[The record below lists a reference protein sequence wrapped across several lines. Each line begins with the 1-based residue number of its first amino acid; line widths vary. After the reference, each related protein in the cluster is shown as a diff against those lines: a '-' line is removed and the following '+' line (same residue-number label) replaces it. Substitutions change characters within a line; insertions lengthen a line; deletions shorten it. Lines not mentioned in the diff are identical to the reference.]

1 MIIFKEIILLTA
13 ILLTADIYAAGP
25 TFQKKVVLPCSSKKN
40 TSTCIPKGRVVRTNN
55 LNKNKYKNSRPFV
68 KKQNY
73 EFYDNSRSSSAG
85 KNNEH
90 NSGIRAANINRLE
103 KFSQLQ
109 ELQYDLLVD
118 GKAMTPDEK
127 KKTQQQINYLA
138 RTLRTYMGRSQD
150 FPFFSEIN
158 RLDRVALSLVGKKT
172 EYSAPGMT
180 AEDILKKIQAKQYSI
195 FEESLP
201 LD

>member
-1 MIIFKEIILLTA
+1 MINFKHITSLTVILLA
-13 ILLTADIYAAGP
+13 ANIYAAGP
-25 TFQKKVVLPCSSKKN
+25 TFQKKIVLPCSSKTK
-40 TSTCIPKGRVVRTNN
+40 TSNCLPQGRVVRTTNI
-55 LNKNKYKNSRPFV
+55 NKNKYKYSRPYV

-73 EFYDNSRSSSAG
+73 EFYDNSRTASRQNSNVNAG
-85 KNNEH
+85 V
-90 NSGIRAANINRLE
+90 RAANISRLE

-109 ELQYDLLVD
+109 DLQYDLLVD
-118 GKAMTPDEK
+118 GNSMTPDEK
-127 KKTQQQINYLA
+127 KKMQKQLNYLV

-150 FPFFSEIN
+150 FPFFSEMN
-158 RLDRVALSLVGKKT
+158 RLDQVALSLVGKKT
-172 EYSAPGMT
+172 AYSTPGMT